1 MEMDRDEL
9 NEELEKGD
17 MQMEY
22 IRVNNELFLLI
33 SVFSVFGV
41 H

>member
-1 MEMDRDEL
+1 MEVERDEL

-33 SVFSVFGV
+33 SVFSVFGI

>member
-1 MEMDRDEL
+1 MEVERDEL

>member
-1 MEMDRDEL
+1 MEVERDEL

-33 SVFSVFGV
+33 SVFYVFGV

>member
-1 MEMDRDEL
+1 MDRDEL